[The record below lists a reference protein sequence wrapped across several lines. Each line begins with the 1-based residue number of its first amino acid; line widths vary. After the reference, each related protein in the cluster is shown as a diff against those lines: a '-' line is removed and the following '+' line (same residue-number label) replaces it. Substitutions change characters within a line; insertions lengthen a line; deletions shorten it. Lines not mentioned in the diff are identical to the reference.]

1 MRRGARSPAS
11 ACSTKPSTKPKR
23 IRAQTR
29 GRFPCWTRVCRKM
42 HRIGEDISEQL
53 HIPPRQVWVWQ
64 HVRFKYGCRHCER
77 HEIRAP
83 VVRAEMPA
91 QPLPG
96 SVASAATIATVMT
109 SKYADGLPL
118 YRMEQVFH
126 RAG

>member
-1 MRRGARSPAS
+1 MRSSRRTEMLPALS
-11 ACSTKPSTKPKR
+11 AHDAPHR
-23 IRAQTR
+23 RRHQRAVAYTA
-29 GRFPCWTRVCRKM
+29 
-42 HRIGEDISEQL
+42 
-53 HIPPRQVWVWQ
+53 PPGVVWQ

-126 RAG
+126 RAGIQIGRGTMGHWLIGASQRHLQ

>member
-1 MRRGARSPAS
+1 MLPALSAHDAPHRRRHQ
-11 ACSTKPSTKPKR
+11 
-23 IRAQTR
+23 RAVAYTA
-29 GRFPCWTRVCRKM
+29 
-42 HRIGEDISEQL
+42 
-53 HIPPRQVWVWQ
+53 PPVWVWQ

-83 VVRAEMPA
+83 AVRAEMPA

-126 RAG
+126 RAGIQIGRGTMG